1 VKAVLRSIVTLTSA
15 VALSIFVYVCLC
27 GALLIWHASHNDTR
41 SADAIVVMGA
51 AQYDG
56 TPSPLLESRLRQAFD
71 DWEKG
76 RATVIAVTGGKR
88 DGDRFSEAEVSQNW
102 LMQRGVPASAIVA
115 ENSGSSTWESLKG
128 IAPLLQQRGVESV
141 VAVSSPWHV
150 ERVMLS
156 LQQLGFDTVPSPTT
170 TSSDGFAGLAW
181 MNNGSSLI
189 KAVRET
195 LGVSLGRII
204 GFDRLLSITG

>member
-1 VKAVLRSIVTLTSA
+1 VKVVLRSIVTLTSA

-27 GALLIWHASHNDTR
+27 GALLIWHASYNDTR
-41 SADAIVVMGA
+41 SAGAIVVMGA

-88 DGDRFSEAEVSQNW
+88 DGDRFSEAEVSQDW
-102 LMQRGVPASAIVA
+102 LIQRGVPASDIVA
-115 ENSGSSTWESLKG
+115 ENSGASTWESLKG

-189 KAVRET
+189 KAARET

>member
-1 VKAVLRSIVTLTSA
+1 
-15 VALSIFVYVCLC
+15 
-27 GALLIWHASHNDTR
+27 
-41 SADAIVVMGA
+41 MGA